1 MILTSVDA
9 LKIFLCSVQ
18 SFHKHLLG
26 KRHARTVLEKQGK
39 ELDAEE
45 FKSFCQVMKFKDGGH
60 WMWLFVPWKQSLLL
74 FFTHEFQINI
84 SLYTDVVLFIFLFFW
99 KTSASARARRA
110 CERNV
115 QERAWSARKKNK
127 FFFLHLCPLVLVVN
141 KSPVVYFLSCTPNRL
156 WIENRGSVNRLNQY
170 GQK

>member
-60 WMWLFVPWKQSLLL
+60 WMWLFVPWKQSLLV

-99 KTSASARARRA
+99 KTSASGKRGEHVSETCKNERGARERKISSSSSTSAPLCWWSINPPWFIFYHARPTDF
-110 CERNV
+110 E
-115 QERAWSARKKNK
+115 
-127 FFFLHLCPLVLVVN
+127 
-141 KSPVVYFLSCTPNRL
+141 
-156 WIENRGSVNRLNQY
+156 
-170 GQK
+170 